1 MPSKA
6 SVFKQFLALVSISV
20 ISREKSSAKMDHVPK
35 QLTTQLLNL
44 SSANISQEL
53 KQSCSNIVA
62 LTSFKSTSSEKDY
75 LLRRLKELIDLEEKQ
90 VKLEIKKK
98 KELLKNKRKK
108 QNKDLKELTERQ
120 LQEINQKSQKYER
133 EIADIQKTFI
143 EKSEFFKNE
152 LQILEKE
159 LNSISAPTDLLSS
172 LMTQSAPSS
181 LSVTSPTTLID
192 DMSDELECCSCHIV
206 CYPPAHIFQCNEG
219 LFDIKT
225 ISI

>member
-98 KELLKNKRKK
+98 KDLLENKRKK

-152 LQILEKE
+152 LQLLEKE

-172 LMTQSAPSS
+172 LMTQSGPSS
-181 LSVTSPTTLID
+181 LSVTSPATLID

>member
-98 KELLKNKRKK
+98 KDLLENKRKK

-152 LQILEKE
+152 LQLLEKE

>member
-98 KELLKNKRKK
+98 KDLLENKRKK

-120 LQEINQKSQKYER
+120 MQEINQKSQKYER

>member
-1 MPSKA
+1 
-6 SVFKQFLALVSISV
+6 
-20 ISREKSSAKMDHVPK
+20 MDHVPK

-98 KELLKNKRKK
+98 KDLLENKRKK

-120 LQEINQKSQKYER
+120 LQEINQKSQNYER

-152 LQILEKE
+152 LQLLEKE

>member
-1 MPSKA
+1 
-6 SVFKQFLALVSISV
+6 
-20 ISREKSSAKMDHVPK
+20 MDHVPK

-98 KELLKNKRKK
+98 KDLLENKRKK

-120 LQEINQKSQKYER
+120 MQEINQKSQKYER

-152 LQILEKE
+152 LQLLEKE

-181 LSVTSPTTLID
+181 LSVTSPATLID

>member
-1 MPSKA
+1 
-6 SVFKQFLALVSISV
+6 
-20 ISREKSSAKMDHVPK
+20 MDHVPK

-98 KELLKNKRKK
+98 KDLLENKRKK

-120 LQEINQKSQKYER
+120 LQEINQKSQNYER

-152 LQILEKE
+152 LQLLEKE

-181 LSVTSPTTLID
+181 LSVTSPATLID

>member
-1 MPSKA
+1 
-6 SVFKQFLALVSISV
+6 
-20 ISREKSSAKMDHVPK
+20 MDHVPK

-98 KELLKNKRKK
+98 KDLLENKRKK

-143 EKSEFFKNE
+143 EKSEFFSYTK
-152 LQILEKE
+152 LYP
-159 LNSISAPTDLLSS
+159 SLLHHK
-172 LMTQSAPSS
+172 MCKA
-181 LSVTSPTTLID
+181 VA
-192 DMSDELECCSCHIV
+192 V
-206 CYPPAHIFQCNEG
+206 KF
-219 LFDIKT
+219 
-225 ISI
+225 

>member
-1 MPSKA
+1 
-6 SVFKQFLALVSISV
+6 
-20 ISREKSSAKMDHVPK
+20 MDHVPK

-152 LQILEKE
+152 LQLLEKE

-181 LSVTSPTTLID
+181 LSVTSPATLID

>member
-1 MPSKA
+1 
-6 SVFKQFLALVSISV
+6 
-20 ISREKSSAKMDHVPK
+20 MDHVPK

-98 KELLKNKRKK
+98 KDLLENKRKK

-120 LQEINQKSQKYER
+120 MQEINQKSQKYER

-152 LQILEKE
+152 LQLLEKE

>member
-98 KELLKNKRKK
+98 KDLLENKRKK

-152 LQILEKE
+152 LQLLEKE

-181 LSVTSPTTLID
+181 LSVTSPATLID

>member
-98 KELLKNKRKK
+98 KDLLENKRKK

-120 LQEINQKSQKYER
+120 MQEINQKSQKYER

-152 LQILEKE
+152 LQLLEKE

>member
-1 MPSKA
+1 
-6 SVFKQFLALVSISV
+6 
-20 ISREKSSAKMDHVPK
+20 MDHVPK

-98 KELLKNKRKK
+98 KDLLENKRKK

-152 LQILEKE
+152 LQLLEKE

-181 LSVTSPTTLID
+181 LSVTSPATLID